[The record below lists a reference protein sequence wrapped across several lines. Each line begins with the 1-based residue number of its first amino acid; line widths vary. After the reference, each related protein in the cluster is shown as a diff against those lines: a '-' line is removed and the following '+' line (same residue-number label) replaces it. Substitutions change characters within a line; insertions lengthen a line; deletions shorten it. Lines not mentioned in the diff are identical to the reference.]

1 MKEDNKFSIDW
12 LKNTMEDQG
21 RTYIWLAKK
30 LEISQYVLNYKK
42 KKDSFLYEEEKKIMS
57 LLQ

>member
-1 MKEDNKFSIDW
+1 MKEENKFSTEW
-12 LKNTMEDQG
+12 LKDTMEDQG

-30 LEISQYVLNYKK
+30 LGISPYVLNYKK
-42 KKDSFLYEEEKKIMS
+42 KKDVFLYEEEKKIMN